1 MNYETRQSGV
11 GMAVFASHSA
21 LQLVLGGMAQGVMT
35 ALFGHGRHLR
45 LYRRFPGIRCAFVEY
60 SGPETLDRLADE
72 GFVLVPN
79 GSVVEY
85 VRPENLFRTR
95 IRVFGSRELLR
106 VEADQHQKMELLKKA
121 GIPIPKTFAGPSE
134 VDRPVIVK
142 LPGARG
148 GMDYRVTE
156 DPQEVR
162 DLQLRAVSKGIVND
176 PSELMI
182 QEYLI
187 GATMYAHYFHSPIY
201 GRTEITGFDIRYE
214 SDVDGLRRAP
224 VRIAE
229 KLSPTFTVVGN
240 IPVFPRERLLETFL
254 DYGERFVET
263 VRRELGG
270 KFAGPFCLECV
281 VDSGLNVIAFE
292 FSGRIVAGTNVYSV
306 HGSPYLALYF
316 GRPMTVGERVAHEL
330 KIAAETGSLEE
341 VLT

>member
-1 MNYETRQSGV
+1 
-11 GMAVFASHSA
+11 
-21 LQLVLGGMAQGVMT
+21 
-35 ALFGHGRHLR
+35 
-45 LYRRFPGIRCAFVEY
+45 
-60 SGPETLDRLADE
+60 
-72 GFVLVPN
+72 
-79 GSVVEY
+79 
-85 VRPENLFRTR
+85 
-95 IRVFGSRELLR
+95 
-106 VEADQHQKMELLKKA
+106 
-121 GIPIPKTFAGPSE
+121 
-134 VDRPVIVK
+134 
-142 LPGARG
+142 
-148 GMDYRVTE
+148 MDYRVTE

-201 GRTEITGFDIRYE
+201 GRTEITGCDIRYE

-229 KLSPTFTVVGN
+229 KLSPT
-240 IPVFPRERLLETFL
+240 
-254 DYGERFVET
+254 
-263 VRRELGG
+263 
-270 KFAGPFCLECV
+270 FCLECV

-330 KIAAETGSLEE
+330 KTAAETGSLEE

>member
-1 MNYETRQSGV
+1 MNYEKKGL

-21 LQLVLGGMAQGVMT
+21 LQLVLGGMEQGVRT
-35 ALFGHGRHLR
+35 ALFGPEDRLE
-45 LYRRFPGIRCAFVEY
+45 LYRRFPALSCELVRYAGT
-60 SGPETLDRLADE
+60 ETLDGLADE

-95 IRVFGSRELLR
+95 IKVFGSRALLGI
-106 VEADQHQKMELLKKA
+106 EADQRRKMELLRKA
-121 GIPIPKTFAGPSE
+121 GIPTPKEFSTPWL

-142 LPGARG
+142 FPGARG
-148 GMDYRVTE
+148 GMDYEVTD
-156 DPQEVR
+156 DPQR
-162 DLQLRAVSKGIVND
+162 ISDLQIWALERRIVKD
-176 PSELMI
+176 PSEVMI

-187 GATMYAHYFHSPIY
+187 GTTVYAHYFHSPIHN
-201 GRTEITGFDIRYE
+201 RTEITGFDIRYE

-224 VRIAE
+224 VSIAMRR
-229 KLSPTFTVVGN
+229 SPTFTVVGN
-240 IPVFPRERLLETFL
+240 LPVYPRERLLETFL
-254 DYGERFVET
+254 EYGERFVET
-263 VRRELGG
+263 VKREAGG

-281 VDSGLNVIAFE
+281 VDSGLNVFAFE

-316 GRPMTVGERVAHEL
+316 GRPMTVGERVALEL
-330 KIAAETGSLEE
+330 KTAAETGSLDE